1 MKRKLPLLL
10 LLLFTVLPL
19 SARGYIGLNQG
30 LVGSAVEVGYMTR
43 SFEQNLSLSLPLVH
57 GNFTTPMASGNLVWR
72 IQRFNPLVIGVGVGG
87 RFSWGADDGYI
98 LAGGLLLSV
107 SWETFGRGEV
117 LFVEGSYMPV
127 SIEGGSAIDALA
139 RHQIAQYLRI
149 GYRHLF

>member
-1 MKRKLPLLL
+1 MKRKLSLLL
-10 LLLFTVLPL
+10 LLLSTVLPL

-117 LFVEGSYMPV
+117 LFVEGSYMPF
-127 SIEGGSAIDALA
+127 SIEEGSAIDPLA
-139 RHQIAQYLRI
+139 RHQTGQYLRI
-149 GYRHLF
+149 GHRHLF